1 MKDIYY
7 AVISNTIGDTICATP
22 TLKKLYDAYQ
32 RKINLVSQTDTKR
45 VWINNPYINKIYTFE
60 EFQCKF
66 NSEFSGDFSRI
77 NYHESYVLP
86 GLYNQFGMQ
95 RKFNMVD
102 LRQVHANDI
111 GIQLLPEEMTCE
123 FYPNPFSNSFTLPKN
138 YVVIHPST
146 NWPNRTW
153 PIENWQKLVDYL
165 SEKNIYTV
173 VTGKNMVQSEP
184 GITTKK
190 SIEPLNNLYGLDLT
204 DKADLS
210 DTWHLLNNA
219 KMLITFDSGLLHLA
233 GTTDTFILQLVSAKN
248 PKFVIPYRKGSQNY
262 KYSYVKGKCDL
273 FCTSNLMYSGK
284 GRDDI
289 NSIPLLVGC
298 LENKQTFE
306 CHSSVEDVTKT
317 IDYLF
322 NNNII

>member
-32 RKINLVSQTDTKR
+32 RKINLVSRTDTKR

-60 EFQCKF
+60 EFK
-66 NSEFSGDFSRI
+66 SKFSGDFSKI

-153 PIENWQKLVDYL
+153 AIENWQKLVDYL

-210 DTWHLLNNA
+210 DTWYLLNNA
-219 KMLITFDSGLLHLA
+219 RMLITFDSGLLHLA
-233 GTTDTFILQLVSAKN
+233 GTTDTFILQLGSAKN

-262 KYSYVKGKCDL
+262 KYSYIKGKCDL

-298 LENKQTFE
+298 LENKPTFE
-306 CHSSVEDVTKT
+306 CHSSIEDVIKT
-317 IDYLF
+317 VNYLF
-322 NNNII
+322 DNNIV